1 MCGGYDCNSILT
13 VVAAVIMMRAL
24 KETKKKKTKHIVY
37 IDNRLVG
44 LSQNNSH

>member
-24 KETKKKKTKHIVY
+24 KETKKKNKHIVY